1 MNNVLIVAWLQ
12 RMDGRYY
19 DQGSVASAKYN
30 HPRNIGRM
38 RGRCGSPVPRS
49 ESVGIFSAF
58 SLRLR
63 LEQIG
68 AGQQCGLPAWRV
80 GGQGGITA
88 NEIILIGLI
97 QVTEG
102 SWQPILQLERH
113 IS

>member
-1 MNNVLIVAWLQ
+1 VAWLQ
-12 RMDGRYY
+12 RMDWPDY
-19 DQGSVASAKYN
+19 DQGDVASAKYN
-30 HPRNIGRM
+30 PRSIGRM
-38 RGRCGSPVPRS
+38 RRRCGSPVPRS
-49 ESVGIFSAF
+49 EFVRIFLAS
-58 SLRLR
+58 SLRLK

-68 AGQQCGLPAWRV
+68 AGQQCGLSAWRV

-97 QVTEG
+97 QVNQE